1 MRAFRSP
8 HFHKILHTLSNQS
21 SNPNPITCCKCRNY
35 LGLPKKFHSTPHS
48 RFPASTAANE
58 TTASSWSAFPSLTPA
73 AADPPSRETPAVET
87 VYDPTTGCVVTK
99 RESHGAGK
107 ELDPGVRK
115 DEDTSSVEVTSR
127 VYRDAIGSSTVSS
140 SFRKKVKSRNVLEE
154 VPARHVILLLSQFV
168 NYIEVT
174 ELPVYSPSEQ
184 EKEDPRLYAE
194 NVRNLMARE
203 DPVLKRSVLKDFE
216 PGVFGAEVDR
226 VLGGGLVPGSL
237 VLVGGDPGIG
247 KSTLLLQLAA
257 LIFNSKR
264 E

>member
-1 MRAFRSP
+1 M
-8 HFHKILHTLSNQS
+8 
-21 SNPNPITCCKCRNY
+21 
-35 LGLPKKFHSTPHS
+35 FHSTPHS

-58 TTASSWSAFPSLTPA
+58 TTASRWSVFPSLTPT

-107 ELDPGVRK
+107 ELDPGVQK
-115 DEDTSSVEVTSR
+115 DGYLKCRGDEQSLPRCHREQ
-127 VYRDAIGSSTVSS
+127 Y
-140 SFRKKVKSRNVLEE
+140 L
-154 VPARHVILLLSQFV
+154 PARHVILLLSQFV

-174 ELPVYSPSEQ
+174 QLPVYSPSEQ
-184 EKEDPRLYAE
+184 EKEDPSLYAE

-203 DPVLKRSVLKDFE
+203 
-216 PGVFGAEVDR
+216 
-226 VLGGGLVPGSL
+226 GSL

-257 LIFNSKR
+257 LIAKGNDADVPARVLYVSGEEVKECTSALLR
-264 E
+264 